1 MTSSSSSSS
10 FQPLD
15 GWQCISQ
22 GAEARLWLIPNYVNG
37 KNAIAKER
45 FSKSYRHPV
54 LDARLTKQ
62 RCKAEAKCIVKSRR
76 GGVLCPAIWG
86 VHPPVL
92 CLQYMGDTTVRAHLE
107 QARSRS
113 NDAILLDYTALA
125 VNMGQILAKLHNVG
139 MLHGDLTTSNMMIQ
153 SNGSLVLID
162 FGLARV
168 SSNPEELAVDLY
180 VLNGHS
186 YRRTQSWRTSSF

>member
-1 MTSSSSSSS
+1 
-10 FQPLD
+10 
-15 GWQCISQ
+15 
-22 GAEARLWLIPNYVNG
+22 
-37 KNAIAKER
+37 
-45 FSKSYRHPV
+45 
-54 LDARLTKQ
+54 
-62 RCKAEAKCIVKSRR
+62 
-76 GGVLCPAIWG
+76 
-86 VHPPVL
+86 
-92 CLQYMGDTTVRAHLE
+92 MGDTTVRAHLE

-186 YRRTQSWRTSSF
+186 YQRTQSWRTSSF